1 SLLLG
6 MEPLEALRAAIEYAG
21 QKTVAV
27 ISTAIVETP
36 GSLSDVV
43 EYPPI
48 EKIVNALRSICKEV
62 VALDPI
68 DSLEKSGSLRL
79 LNSYM
84 LGAMSVL
91 KEVPLS
97 KDEIRNAIART
108 LRDPELNL
116 AAFDVGAEDA
126 LKLSR

>member
-1 SLLLG
+1 
-6 MEPLEALRAAIEYAG
+6 
-21 QKTVAV
+21 
-27 ISTAIVETP
+27 
-36 GSLSDVV
+36 
-43 EYPPI
+43 
-48 EKIVNALRSICKEV
+48 
-62 VALDPI
+62 
-68 DSLEKSGSLRL
+68 
-79 LNSYM
+79 M